1 MNRADLKQ
9 RAKAQLGGSIFGSV
23 WLYAVLVFFI
33 NALIQ
38 LVGGQIPLL
47 GRVVGL
53 LLTGPLSYGIAK
65 MLLKQSRDGQAMNVA
80 EMFDGFKDDFG
91 GNFLLHLLMS
101 IFIALWSLLLVV
113 PGIIKA
119 LGWSMAYLHQGRA
132 PGVHLEAVPGCQ
144 HCPDQ
149 RPQGRSVRAAPELHR
164 LVLCGL
170 AVPGRRHPV
179 GDALSSGDP
188 DPVLPLA
195 EVPAVQHLPSRRRC
209 LSEDLRTKKP
219 SEMPLQPTRR
229 SGIFAPRPTRRA
241 AKNG

>member
-38 LVGGQIPLL
+38 LVGGQIP
-47 GRVVGL
+47 
-53 LLTGPLSYGIAK
+53 
-65 MLLKQSRDGQAMNVA
+65 LKQSRDGQAMNVA

-119 LGWSMAYLHQGRA
+119 LGWSMAYYIKVEHPEYTWKQCLDASTALTNGHKGDLFVLHLSFIGWYFVGALCLGVGTLWVMPYHQATLTQCYHWLKSQQYSTYR
-132 PGVHLEAVPGCQ
+132 PGGAV
-144 HCPDQ
+144 
-149 RPQGRSVRAAPELHR
+149 
-164 LVLCGL
+164 
-170 AVPGRRHPV
+170 
-179 GDALSSGDP
+179 
-188 DPVLPLA
+188 
-195 EVPAVQHLPSRRRC
+195 
-209 LSEDLRTKKP
+209 
-219 SEMPLQPTRR
+219 
-229 SGIFAPRPTRRA
+229 
-241 AKNG
+241 

>member
-113 PGIIKA
+113 PGSSRLWAGPWPTTSRSSTRSTPGSSAWMPA
-119 LGWSMAYLHQGRA
+119 L
-132 PGVHLEAVPGCQ
+132 P
-144 HCPDQ
+144 
-149 RPQGRSVRAAPELHR
+149 
-164 LVLCGL
+164 
-170 AVPGRRHPV
+170 
-179 GDALSSGDP
+179 
-188 DPVLPLA
+188 
-195 EVPAVQHLPSRRRC
+195 
-209 LSEDLRTKKP
+209 
-219 SEMPLQPTRR
+219 
-229 SGIFAPRPTRRA
+229 
-241 AKNG
+241 

>member
-101 IFIALWSLLLVV
+101 IFIALWSLLLV
-113 PGIIKA
+113 
-119 LGWSMAYLHQGRA
+119 A

-209 LSEDLRTKKP
+209 LSEDLRTKKQ

>member
-119 LGWSMAYLHQGRA
+119 LGWSMAYYIK
-132 PGVHLEAVPGCQ
+132 VEHLEAVPGCQ

-195 EVPAVQHLPSRRRC
+195 EVSAVQHLPSRRRC

>member
-119 LGWSMAYLHQGRA
+119 LGWSMAYYIKVEHPEYTWKQCL
-132 PGVHLEAVPGCQ
+132 GCQ

-209 LSEDLRTKKP
+209 LSEDLRTKKQ

>member
-119 LGWSMAYLHQGRA
+119 LGWSMAYYIKVEHPEYTWKQCLDASTALTNGHKG
-132 PGVHLEAVPGCQ
+132 G
-144 HCPDQ
+144 
-149 RPQGRSVRAAPELHR
+149 SVRAAPELHR
-164 LVLCGL
+164 LVLCGR

-195 EVPAVQHLPSRRRC
+195 EVSAVQHLPSRRRC

>member
-119 LGWSMAYLHQGRA
+119 LGWSMAYYIKVEHPEYTWKQCLDASTALTNGHKGDLFVLH
-132 PGVHLEAVPGCQ
+132 L
-144 HCPDQ
+144 
-149 RPQGRSVRAAPELHR
+149 SHR

-209 LSEDLRTKKP
+209 LSEDLRTKKQ

>member
-119 LGWSMAYLHQGRA
+119 LGWSMAYYIKVEHPEYTWKQCLDASTALTNGHKGDLFVL
-132 PGVHLEAVPGCQ
+132 P
-144 HCPDQ
+144 
-149 RPQGRSVRAAPELHR
+149 PELHR

-209 LSEDLRTKKP
+209 LSEDLRTKKQ

>member
-113 PGIIKA
+113 PASSRLWAGPWPTTSRSSTRSTPGSSAWMPA
-119 LGWSMAYLHQGRA
+119 L
-132 PGVHLEAVPGCQ
+132 P
-144 HCPDQ
+144 
-149 RPQGRSVRAAPELHR
+149 
-164 LVLCGL
+164 
-170 AVPGRRHPV
+170 
-179 GDALSSGDP
+179 
-188 DPVLPLA
+188 
-195 EVPAVQHLPSRRRC
+195 
-209 LSEDLRTKKP
+209 
-219 SEMPLQPTRR
+219 
-229 SGIFAPRPTRRA
+229 
-241 AKNG
+241 